1 MRAPGCVPAAGF
13 VLAGGRSTRMGTDKA
28 MLSRDGRT
36 LLEQAATQVE
46 KAAGTA
52 VIIGDPIRYGQF
64 RWPVIQDRLPGR
76 GPLGGIVTA
85 LEITTSSW
93 NLITAC
99 DMPRLDSGFLA
110 ALLREAAALPPGFD
124 CLVPLSPSGPEP
136 LCSVYHRQSL
146 PALRDALEHNILKMR
161 RALDSLAVQY
171 HSVPDM
177 DRFLNI
183 NTPGDWLAHA

>member
-28 MLSRDGRT
+28 MLSRNGRT

-46 KAAGTA
+46 EAAGTV
-52 VIIGDPIRYGQF
+52 VIIGDPLRYGHF
-64 RWPVIQDRLPGR
+64 RWPVVQDRLPGR
-76 GPLGGIVTA
+76 GPLGGVVTA
-85 LEITTSSW
+85 LEITTSPW

-110 ALLREAAALPPGFD
+110 GLLDAAVALPAGLD
-124 CLVPLSPSGPEP
+124 CLVPLGRSGPEP
-136 LCSVYHRQSL
+136 LCAVYHRQAL
-146 PALRDALEHNILKMR
+146 PELRNALERNILKMR

-183 NTPGDWLAHA
+183 NTPGDWLAQ